1 MRAKSI
7 PPVSL
12 QVSQSR
18 YRHLEKNIERSRPG
32 LHLACA
38 GYEICRP
45 DYSLQ
50 RSTFP
55 CYGLEYVESGSGTV
69 RLDRQNFSLRAG
81 VLFIYGP
88 NTGHHIISD
97 PKTPLRK
104 YFIDFFGQEAAGV
117 LAAGSA
123 APGTAV
129 QLADLETCRAL
140 LELLL
145 AEGGRGLRSTPKIC
159 AVLLRI
165 LIWKTAG
172 AQTPNAE
179 KGGGPLQTF
188 EACRDLIDTR
198 YLEFQDL
205 DAVARAAGMDK
216 SYICRLFQAHGYPS
230 PYSYLIRKKI
240 NRAAEWLMTD
250 RCQVKEVALRA
261 GFGDPY
267 HFSRVFKREM
277 GQSPRMFTRR
287 RK

>member
-1 MRAKSI
+1 MRRKSI

-18 YRHLEKNIERSRPG
+18 YCHLEKHIERSRPG

-38 GYEICRP
+38 GHEICRP
-45 DYSLQ
+45 DYSIQ

-55 CYGLEYVESGSGTV
+55 GYGLEYVESGSGTV
-69 RLDRQNFSLRAG
+69 QLGHRNFPLRAG

-88 NTGHHIISD
+88 NTWHHIISD

-104 YFIDFFGQEAAGV
+104 YFVDFFGREAAGV

-123 APGTAV
+123 VPGMAV
-129 QLADLETCRAL
+129 QLSDLETCRAF

-159 AVLLRI
+159 AALLRI

-172 AQTPNAE
+172 AQTPPAA
-179 KGGGPLQTF
+179 KGGGPTQTF
-188 EACRDLIDTR
+188 ETCRDLIDAR
-198 YLEFQDL
+198 HLEFQDL
-205 DAVARAAGMDK
+205 DAVAHTAGMDK
-216 SYICRLFQAHGYPS
+216 SYICRLFQSHGYPS

-240 NRAAEWLMTD
+240 NRAAEWLMTGG
-250 RCQVKEVALRA
+250 CQVKDVAQRV
-261 GFGDPY
+261 GFSDPY

-277 GQSPRMFTRR
+277 GQSPRTFTRS